1 MFIDLTM
8 ILIIAA
14 TIVTG
19 LLAGASLDKAIV
31 QLPARHHME
40 ITGFAAFSRAN
51 DLGNGLVFYPVLGV
65 SAALLTI
72 LAAISAMIQ
81 RRPLALTWPLYVA
94 VLLAVLHSI
103 TTARAAPKMLSLRQL
118 PIDEATLVRTLDD
131 FAAWH
136 NLRAVLQFLNF
147 LILVWAII
155 TYINVLL

>member
-1 MFIDLTM
+1 
-8 ILIIAA
+8 
-14 TIVTG
+14 
-19 LLAGASLDKAIV
+19 LA
-31 QLPARHHME
+31 
-40 ITGFAAFSRAN
+40 
-51 DLGNGLVFYPVLGV
+51 Y
-65 SAALLTI
+65 
-72 LAAISAMIQ
+72 
-81 RRPLALTWPLYVA
+81 TWPLYVA

-118 PIDEATLVRTLDD
+118 PIEEATLVRTLDR